1 MQQLSWFFLPPAQ
14 WWAAAVALSVVLV
27 VASALWL
34 SWRSSKFNKNT
45 ASAPVQSAP
54 IALIFIAII
63 ALWWCFGFATALWPL
78 RGLDEFSQWARASSY
93 VTVPLWIGGVAWAA
107 ALLLA
112 RFLNTARAARG

>member
-27 VASALWL
+27 AASALWL
-34 SWRSSKFNKNT
+34 SWRSKSHKNT
-45 ASAPVQSAP
+45 APAPVQSAS

>member
-27 VASALWL
+27 AASALWL
-34 SWRSSKFNKNT
+34 SWRGSSAKNT
-45 ASAPVQSAP
+45 ALARHPGRS
-54 IALIFIAII
+54 ITLIFIAI
-63 ALWWCFGFATALWPL
+63 ALLWWGFGFATALWPL

-112 RFLNTARAARG
+112 RFLNAARAARG

>member
-27 VASALWL
+27 AASALWL
-34 SWRSSKFNKNT
+34 FWREKSAKNAT
-45 ASAPVQSAP
+45 PAPNPSRSLT
-54 IALIFIAII
+54 LIFIAT
-63 ALWWCFGFATALWPL
+63 ALLWWGFGFANALWPL
-78 RGLDEFSQWARASSY
+78 RGLDTFSQWARASSY
-93 VTVPLWIGGVAWAA
+93 VTVPFWIGGVAWTA

>member
-14 WWAAAVALSVVLV
+14 WWSAAVLLSIVLV

-34 SWRSSKFNKNT
+34 SWRGSSAKNT
-45 ASAPVQSAP
+45 ALARHPGRS
-54 IALIFIAII
+54 ITLIFIAI
-63 ALWWCFGFATALWPL
+63 ALLWWGFGFATALWPL

-112 RFLNTARAARG
+112 RFLNAARAARG